1 MKYVNRKAMIIRDSG
16 RSSDFITPS
25 FGYGCL
31 YKCNYCYMRR
41 NNKKRLT
48 IASNT
53 NEILDTIARHLW
65 LLKWPKIPNQT
76 HKTYYTYDFS
86 CNEDYVLHAR
96 YHEWEKLFDYFKHEP
111 KAMGTAATKYVNKK
125 LLDYNANRKVRIR
138 FSIMP
143 QVLADKLEPN
153 TSKIVDRIKAV
164 NNFYEAG
171 YDVHLNYSPII
182 MYDDFVKDYCENF
195 INHIKPHAIFLSG
208 GANPGRIP
216 ERDKTEFAMINYAE
230 QKKLPLLAICRGM
243 QMLVKEAGSSL
254 SKIDGHV
261 ATRHPLIQKD
271 DTLPLPKQVNSYH
284 NWGITKQ
291 SLSGELLPFAKATD
305 GTIEGYVHRNH
316 KVGGIMWH
324 PERES
329 SPLKS
334 DCEMIKRHFGI

>member
-1 MKYVNRKAMIIRDSG
+1 MEYVNRKAMIIRDSG

-125 LLDYNANRKVRIR
+125 LLDYNANKKVRIR

-164 NNFYEAG
+164 NDFYEAG

-182 MYDDFVKDYCENF
+182 MYDDFVKDYTNLF
-195 INHIKPHAIFLSG
+195 QLVDSIVDSSIKDKVKAECIFLTHNKDMHKHNVDNNTKG
-208 GANPGRIP
+208 EDLLWNP
-216 ERDKTEFAMINYAE
+216 ELQEDKTSQYGGKNIRYNRFYKEKYIKTFRHMLNENISW
-230 QKKLPLLAICRGM
+230 QKIRY
-243 QMLVKEAGSSL
+243 
-254 SKIDGHV
+254 I
-261 ATRHPLIQKD
+261 
-271 DTLPLPKQVNSYH
+271 
-284 NWGITKQ
+284 
-291 SLSGELLPFAKATD
+291 F
-305 GTIEGYVHRNH
+305 
-316 KVGGIMWH
+316 
-324 PERES
+324 
-329 SPLKS
+329 
-334 DCEMIKRHFGI
+334 

>member
-1 MKYVNRKAMIIRDSG
+1 MDYVNRKAMIIRDSG

-153 TSKIVDRIKAV
+153 TSKIIDRIKAV
-164 NNFYEAG
+164 NDFYEAG

-182 MYDDFVKDYCENF
+182 MYDDFVKDYTNLF
-195 INHIKPHAIFLSG
+195 QLVDSIVDSSIKNKVKAECIFLTHNKDMHKHNVDNNTKG
-208 GANPGRIP
+208 EDLLWNP
-216 ERDKTEFAMINYAE
+216 ELQEDKTSQYGGKNIRYNRFYKEKYIKTFRHMLNENISW
-230 QKKLPLLAICRGM
+230 QKIRY
-243 QMLVKEAGSSL
+243 
-254 SKIDGHV
+254 I
-261 ATRHPLIQKD
+261 
-271 DTLPLPKQVNSYH
+271 
-284 NWGITKQ
+284 
-291 SLSGELLPFAKATD
+291 F
-305 GTIEGYVHRNH
+305 
-316 KVGGIMWH
+316 
-324 PERES
+324 
-329 SPLKS
+329 
-334 DCEMIKRHFGI
+334 

>member
-1 MKYVNRKAMIIRDSG
+1 MEYVNRKAMIIRDSG

-164 NNFYEAG
+164 NDFYEAG

-182 MYDDFVKDYCENF
+182 MYDDFVKDYTNLF
-195 INHIKPHAIFLSG
+195 QLVDSIVDSSIKDKVKAECIFLTHNKDMHKYNIDNNTKGEDLLWNS
-208 GANPGRIP
+208 
-216 ERDKTEFAMINYAE
+216 ELQEDKTSQYGGKNIRYNRFYKEKYIKTFRHMLNENISW
-230 QKKLPLLAICRGM
+230 QKIRY
-243 QMLVKEAGSSL
+243 
-254 SKIDGHV
+254 I
-261 ATRHPLIQKD
+261 
-271 DTLPLPKQVNSYH
+271 
-284 NWGITKQ
+284 
-291 SLSGELLPFAKATD
+291 F
-305 GTIEGYVHRNH
+305 
-316 KVGGIMWH
+316 
-324 PERES
+324 
-329 SPLKS
+329 
-334 DCEMIKRHFGI
+334 

>member
-1 MKYVNRKAMIIRDSG
+1 MDYVNRKAMIIRDSG

-96 YHEWEKLFDYFKHEP
+96 YHEWEKLFDFFKHEP

-125 LLDYNANRKVRIR
+125 LLDYNANKKVRIR

-164 NNFYEAG
+164 NDFYEAG

-182 MYDDFVKDYCENF
+182 MYDDFVKDYTNLF
-195 INHIKPHAIFLSG
+195 QLVDSIVDSSIKDKVKAECIFLTHNKDMHKYNIDNNTKG
-208 GANPGRIP
+208 EDLLWNP
-216 ERDKTEFAMINYAE
+216 ELQEDKTSQYGGKNIRYNRFYKEKYIKTFRHMLNENISW
-230 QKKLPLLAICRGM
+230 QKIRY
-243 QMLVKEAGSSL
+243 
-254 SKIDGHV
+254 I
-261 ATRHPLIQKD
+261 
-271 DTLPLPKQVNSYH
+271 
-284 NWGITKQ
+284 
-291 SLSGELLPFAKATD
+291 F
-305 GTIEGYVHRNH
+305 
-316 KVGGIMWH
+316 
-324 PERES
+324 
-329 SPLKS
+329 
-334 DCEMIKRHFGI
+334 

>member
-1 MKYVNRKAMIIRDSG
+1 MEYVNRKAMIIRDSG

-164 NNFYEAG
+164 NDFYEAG

-182 MYDDFVKDYCENF
+182 MYDDFVKDYTNLF
-195 INHIKPHAIFLSG
+195 QLVDSIVDSSIKDKVKAECIFLTHNKDMHKYNIDNNTKG
-208 GANPGRIP
+208 EDLLWNP
-216 ERDKTEFAMINYAE
+216 ELQEDKTSQYGGKNIRYNRFYKEKYIKTFRHMLNENISW
-230 QKKLPLLAICRGM
+230 QKIRY
-243 QMLVKEAGSSL
+243 
-254 SKIDGHV
+254 I
-261 ATRHPLIQKD
+261 
-271 DTLPLPKQVNSYH
+271 
-284 NWGITKQ
+284 
-291 SLSGELLPFAKATD
+291 F
-305 GTIEGYVHRNH
+305 
-316 KVGGIMWH
+316 
-324 PERES
+324 
-329 SPLKS
+329 
-334 DCEMIKRHFGI
+334 

>member
-1 MKYVNRKAMIIRDSG
+1 MDYVNRKAMIIRDSG

-153 TSKIVDRIKAV
+153 TSKIIDRIKAV
-164 NNFYEAG
+164 NDFYEAG
-171 YDVHLNYSPII
+171 YDVHLNYLPII
-182 MYDDFVKDYCENF
+182 MYDDFVKDYTNLF
-195 INHIKPHAIFLSG
+195 QLVDSIVDSSIKNKVKAECIFLTHNKDMHKHNIDNNTKG
-208 GANPGRIP
+208 EDLLWNP
-216 ERDKTEFAMINYAE
+216 ELQEDKTSQYGGKNIRYNRFYKEKYIKTFRHMLNENISW
-230 QKKLPLLAICRGM
+230 QKIRY
-243 QMLVKEAGSSL
+243 
-254 SKIDGHV
+254 I
-261 ATRHPLIQKD
+261 
-271 DTLPLPKQVNSYH
+271 
-284 NWGITKQ
+284 
-291 SLSGELLPFAKATD
+291 F
-305 GTIEGYVHRNH
+305 
-316 KVGGIMWH
+316 
-324 PERES
+324 
-329 SPLKS
+329 
-334 DCEMIKRHFGI
+334 

>member
-1 MKYVNRKAMIIRDSG
+1 MEYVNRKAMIIRDSG

-164 NNFYEAG
+164 NDFYEAG

-182 MYDDFVKDYCENF
+182 MYDDFVKDYTDLF
-195 INHIKPHAIFLSG
+195 QLVDSIVDSSIKDKVKAECIFLTHNKDMHKYNIDNNTKG
-208 GANPGRIP
+208 ENLLWNP
-216 ERDKTEFAMINYAE
+216 ELQEDKTSQYGGKNIRYNRFYKEKYIKTFRHMLNENISW
-230 QKKLPLLAICRGM
+230 QKIRY
-243 QMLVKEAGSSL
+243 
-254 SKIDGHV
+254 I
-261 ATRHPLIQKD
+261 
-271 DTLPLPKQVNSYH
+271 
-284 NWGITKQ
+284 
-291 SLSGELLPFAKATD
+291 F
-305 GTIEGYVHRNH
+305 
-316 KVGGIMWH
+316 
-324 PERES
+324 
-329 SPLKS
+329 
-334 DCEMIKRHFGI
+334 

>member
-1 MKYVNRKAMIIRDSG
+1 MEYVNRKAMIIRDSG

-164 NNFYEAG
+164 NDFYEAG

-182 MYDDFVKDYCENF
+182 MYDDFVKDYTNLF
-195 INHIKPHAIFLSG
+195 QLVDSIVDSSIKDKVKAECIFLTHNKDMHKYNIDNNTKG
-208 GANPGRIP
+208 ENLLWNP
-216 ERDKTEFAMINYAE
+216 ELQEDKTSQYGGKNIRYNRFYKEKYIKTFRHMLNENISW
-230 QKKLPLLAICRGM
+230 QKIRY
-243 QMLVKEAGSSL
+243 
-254 SKIDGHV
+254 I
-261 ATRHPLIQKD
+261 
-271 DTLPLPKQVNSYH
+271 
-284 NWGITKQ
+284 
-291 SLSGELLPFAKATD
+291 F
-305 GTIEGYVHRNH
+305 
-316 KVGGIMWH
+316 
-324 PERES
+324 
-329 SPLKS
+329 
-334 DCEMIKRHFGI
+334 